1 MKKVGLV
8 ILSILLLF
16 LIIFLII
23 YNKKDEKPFNSIQLS
38 RNNQITNRTNITY
51 YDTIVNVGLDVM
63 NIHDVPVVIMELTD
77 NARKQFDGSLKAHIR
92 FHEGVY
98 YLFIGKENRFNA
110 IEIIAHEII
119 HINQYNTNQL
129 IFDGQVIT
137 WEEQPFGL
145 TDLEYN
151 DRPWEKDAFDKQRD
165 LMFKINLLL
174 YGF

>member
-1 MKKVGLV
+1 MKKIGLV
-8 ILSILLLF
+8 ILSLLLVF

-38 RNNQITNRTNITY
+38 ENNQITNRTNITY
-51 YDTIVNVGLDVM
+51 YDTIINVGLDVM
-63 NIHDVPVVIMELTD
+63 NIRGVSVVVMELTD
-77 NARKQFDGSLKAHIR
+77 NARNQFDGSLKAHVR

-98 YLFIGKENRFNA
+98 YLFIGEEDRFDA
-110 IEIIAHEII
+110 IGIISHEII

-129 IFDGQVIT
+129 IYDGQVIT
-137 WEEQPFGL
+137 WEGQPFGL

-151 DRPWEKDAFDKQRD
+151 DRPWEKDAFEKQKD
-165 LMFKINLLL
+165 LTFKTNLLL